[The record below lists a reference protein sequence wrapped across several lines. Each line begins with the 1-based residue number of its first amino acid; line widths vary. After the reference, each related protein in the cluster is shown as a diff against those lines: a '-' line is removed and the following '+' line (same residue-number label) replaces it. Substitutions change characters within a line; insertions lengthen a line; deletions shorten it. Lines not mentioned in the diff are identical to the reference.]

1 MKQNVLFLL
10 FCLYTFS
17 SIKAVK
23 FVGLRVID
31 KEYLMVH
38 LRVGEVRYED
48 DGKGPGAYL
57 GHTSA
62 EDTLVVFGKRL
73 QSDIATKTDKWSI
86 YSKDDRNFT
95 KVHPLAIWRKSKPMN
110 TDHTL
115 TSELDYW
122 LFLHLPQE
130 MKQGCSYTVT
140 LPEEMEADV
149 KDASVTFDIWRTQSE
164 AVHVNII
171 GYTPQEAAHP
181 ADLYL

>member
-1 MKQNVLFLL
+1 MKQAFLFLL

-38 LRVGEVRYED
+38 LRDGEVRYED

-73 QSDIATKTDKWSI
+73 QPDIATKTDKWSI

-95 KVHPLAIWRKSKPMN
+95 KVHPLAVWRKSKPMN

-115 TSELDYW
+115 TSELDHW
-122 LFLHLPQE
+122 LFLQLYGDIARRNGSGRE
-130 MKQGCSYTVT
+130 RSERDIRY
-140 LPEEMEADV
+140 LAD
-149 KDASVTFDIWRTQSE
+149 T
-164 AVHVNII
+164 I
-171 GYTPQEAAHP
+171 GGGACEHHRLHAPGSSTSG
-181 ADLYL
+181 